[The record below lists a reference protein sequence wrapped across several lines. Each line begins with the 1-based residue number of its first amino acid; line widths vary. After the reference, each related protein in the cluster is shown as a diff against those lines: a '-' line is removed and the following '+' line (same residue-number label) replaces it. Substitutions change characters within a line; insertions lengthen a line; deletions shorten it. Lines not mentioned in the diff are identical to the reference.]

1 MRVKQTRSL
10 VYVAEIMVLLI
21 SVVIV
26 VWFTAYTN
34 LSLKNEVK
42 ELELQVAEVA
52 KLENKLLEIEAQ
64 VKEPIIIETIK
75 EVVKIQTLT
84 FVQTIDETDFNDVL
98 SDFETMMNIYKDY
111 LNRPEIHDTISYD
124 TYVKMTNEALY
135 YRVLNKWG
143 YENK

>member
-1 MRVKQTRSL
+1 MRAKQTRSL

-21 SVVIV
+21 GVVIV

-42 ELELQVAEVA
+42 ELEFQVMEVA

-75 EVVKIQTLT
+75 EVVKIQPLT
-84 FVQTIDETDFNDVL
+84 FIQTIDKTDFNDVL

-111 LNRPEIHDTISYD
+111 LNKPEIHDTVSYD
-124 TYVKMTNEALY
+124 DYVKMTDEALY
-135 YRVLNKWG
+135 YRALNKWG